1 MSKLGEVYFI
11 TDGFAV
17 KVGFTTRKPEN
28 RLNEMQ
34 TGSSQKLKLI
44 GSFPGTERDEKYIHK
59 LWEPLSADGGTEWF
73 DVTENAA
80 FKMISR
86 MRSRYLSI
94 KLWVTNE

>member
-17 KVGFTTRKPEN
+17 KVGFTTRKPQN

-34 TGSSQKLKLI
+34 TGSSQKLRLI
-44 GSFPGTERDEKYIHK
+44 GSFPGTERDEKYIHQ
-59 LWEPLSADGGTEWF
+59 LWKPLSSDGGTEWF

-80 FKMISR
+80 YKMINK

-94 KLWVTNE
+94 KL

>member
-1 MSKLGEVYFI
+1 MSQLGEVYFI

-17 KVGFTTRKPEN
+17 KVGFTKRKPEN

-44 GSFPGTERDEKYIHK
+44 GSFPGTERDEKTIHK
-59 LWEPLSADGGTEWF
+59 LWAPLSADGGTEWF

-80 FKMISR
+80 HKMIHK
-86 MRSRYLSI
+86 MRSRYLSVKI
-94 KLWVTNE
+94 